1 MFDHSTPSNIN
12 STPSNINSTPPQQLR
27 IFEEQPPLQ
36 KSKTSYTGYAKS
48 AVLSQW
54 QKCLQ
59 KQQFEEACHWTT
71 EMDASGWQ
79 DEIWQKLILYA
90 SKHVHLHCPKL
101 PSLMARNFA
110 FYNLYVTKHFKTRS
124 LPQHQPRNNSSLRQ
138 NMCQMIGLV
147 TLSSKGPVYALP
159 QIDIFKVNEA
169 DLVTGT
175 HAWLMPH
182 KTNSDNTV
190 VVQMLSTIM
199 CHVEAKSTH
208 KVIYWMSVL
217 VEYDKHQKK
226 NKTPVTMTPRK
237 PLLPDDSFYKHVY
250 LDNAHACD
258 WVWLMWSGLAQ
269 ASIAFHRHPDCL
281 KAIKGL
287 SYLFAVDYTTSK
299 RNARMPILIHAL
311 ELVCA
316 EADWTSSVYASVD
329 EMMIE
334 KACMNIHVMYTDI
347 MDKRLQLVQHQLT
360 TTSETTAQVCNN
372 NASSNPQTKE
382 TKQQTKETK
391 QPMLNKPCSKPNTN
405 RMSIDSSKKIDIFN
419 AIDDVFLK

>member
-1 MFDHSTPSNIN
+1 MFDHSTTPNIN
-12 STPSNINSTPPQQLR
+12 PTPPQQPR
-27 IFEEQPPLQ
+27 VFEQPLPQ

-59 KQQFEEACHWTT
+59 KQQFEEACHWTA
-71 EMDASGWQ
+71 ELDASGWQ

-110 FYNLYVTKHFKTRS
+110 FYNLYVTKHFKTLS

-159 QIDIFKVNEA
+159 QIDIFKVNESE
-169 DLVTGT
+169 LVTGT

-190 VVQMLSTIM
+190 VLQMLSTIM

-208 KVIYWMSVL
+208 KVMYWLSVL

-258 WVWLMWSGLAQ
+258 WVWLMWRGLAQ
-269 ASIAFHRHPDCL
+269 ASTAFHRHPDCL
-281 KAIKGL
+281 KTIKGL

-299 RNARMPILIHAL
+299 RNARMSILIHAL
-311 ELVCA
+311 ELVCTD
-316 EADWTSSVYASVD
+316 ADWTSSVYASVD
-329 EMMIE
+329 ETMIE

-347 MDKRLQLVQHQLT
+347 MEKRLQLVQYQMI
-360 TTSETTAQVCNN
+360 TTSDTADQECNN
-372 NASSNPQTKE
+372 KPLSTSQMAYA
-382 TKQQTKETK
+382 KQQTNKTK
-391 QPMLNKPCSKPNTN
+391 QLAPNKPCKPNKN
-405 RMSIDSSKKIDIFN
+405 RMSNDSSKKFDIFN
-419 AIDDVFLK
+419 AIDDAFLK